1 MRVGWGQGRVGRLRG
16 GAHSLVGTTD
26 PAQMGQLRNNT
37 RRKMAARSGNLEPL
51 ISDRG
56 LGWAGKA
63 ATLVGYQESPLQP
76 WPGHPPAVGD
86 DDNTSLA
93 ELRWAALTL
102 VSCLPPGIAVLP
114 VLCSCPHQM
123 LQEEPCDTSTKD
135 AFISIGSS
143 VSSLSPIGDKR

>member
-56 LGWAGKA
+56 LGLAGKA

-93 ELRWAALTL
+93 ELRWAAFTL
-102 VSCLPPGIAVLP
+102 VSL
-114 VLCSCPHQM
+114 LCSCPHQM

-143 VSSLSPIGDKR
+143 VSSLSPVGDKR